1 MNEMKHVVDFGE
13 WKGDR
18 RSTENSPK
26 STRLNRNGI
35 APTEV
40 STKKTRRRFT
50 KEYKLSI
57 LKEIDTSTKPGQIG
71 EILRREG
78 LYSSNITSW
87 RRQLK
92 QGKFNQKL
100 AGKQNQKITELSKQ
114 NRKLQRELSR
124 SKLIIEAQK
133 KILKLLEM
141 EEED

>member
-26 STRLNRNGI
+26 STRPNRNGI

-87 RRQLK
+87 RRQLE

-114 NRKLQRELSR
+114 NRKLQRELNR